1 MSQVNP
7 MVPFNLAGLHRGQDR
22 EQPTA
27 GCDRRLGK
35 ETQSAEGQSRAEP
48 VAMPPP
54 VPRGWPRV
62 FPGL

>member
-1 MSQVNP
+1 MGQVNRV
-7 MVPFNLAGLHRGQDR
+7 VPFNLAGLHRGQDR

-27 GCDRRLGK
+27 GCDRLRK
-35 ETQSAEGQSRAEP
+35 EAESAEGWSRAET

-54 VPRGWPRV
+54 VPQSWPRV